1 MQDDWSSYEDLYIE
15 ESLFQFR
22 QDGMDNLLNDKTIV
36 IYTVRRE
43 NTNER
48 IPFICNNRNFRF
60 KLISIQFH
68 SNVTYSAP
76 LFFLLKGNKL

>member
-1 MQDDWSSYEDLYIE
+1 MQDDWSSYGDLYIE

-22 QDGMDNLLNDKTIV
+22 QDGMDNLLNDKIIV

-48 IPFICNNRNFRF
+48 IPFICINRNFRF

-76 LFFLLKGNKL
+76 LSFFY